1 MRIVHLCLSCF
12 YIDDFNYQE
21 NVVPRFHKRAGHEV
35 HIIASTEIYDEGRRL
50 TYRAPGAY
58 LSSDGIPVERVAY
71 VKWLPLALAKKLRIH
86 SGIYRRLATLRPD
99 VILFHGLCGFE
110 LLTAARYKRDHP
122 EVRLFADSHEDGNNS
137 ARTWISKH
145 VLHGLY
151 YGTIARRAVRWIE
164 KVFCV
169 SLETVDFVRSSYR
182 IPRGKLEYLPLGGEV
197 WPEAEYRQ
205 IRSQVRTQHSFRDNE
220 IIIVQG
226 GKMGRRKRL
235 IESLQ
240 VFRKVAPEKCRLVL
254 MGSIDEDIRAEAEA
268 LLKDAGFICF
278 LGWKTGAE
286 VTRLLC
292 AADIYLQP
300 GTQSALLQ
308 NAICARCAIIA
319 ADVPSHK
326 PFHRN
331 NGWLVK
337 SPEELEL
344 ILRQIEA
351 GTAEIPSMQAASAMV
366 AAELL
371 DYARI
376 SKRIVGHEDL

>member
-35 HIIASTEIYDEGRRL
+35 HIIASTEIYDEARRL

-58 LSSDGIPVERVAY
+58 LSSDGIPVERFAY
-71 VKWLPLALAKKLRIH
+71 VKWLPLSLAKKLRIH
-86 SGIYRRLATLRPD
+86 SGIYHRLATLRPD

-110 LLTAARYKRDHP
+110 LLTAVRYKRDHP
-122 EVRLFADSHEDGNNS
+122 EVRLFADSHEDSNNS

-151 YGTIARRAVRWIE
+151 YKAIARHAVRWIE

-169 SLETVDFVRSSYR
+169 SLETIEFVHSTYR

-197 WPEAEYRQ
+197 WPEAEYQR
-205 IRSQVRTQHSFRDNE
+205 IRSEVRAQHGFRDNE

-240 VFRKVAPEKCRLVL
+240 IFRKMAPAKCRLVL
-254 MGSIDEDIRAEAEA
+254 MGSIDEDIRPEAEA
-268 LLKDAGFICF
+268 LLKDADSICF
-278 LGWKTGAE
+278 LGWKSGTE
-286 VTRLLC
+286 VAHLLC

-300 GTQSALLQ
+300 GSQSALLQ

-326 PFHRN
+326 PFQRD
-331 NGWLVK
+331 NGWLIN
-337 SPEELEL
+337 SSEELEL
-344 ILRQIEA
+344 IFRQIEA
-351 GTAEIPSMQAASAMV
+351 GAADIPSMQAASGTL

-376 SKRIVGHEDL
+376 SERIVGR